1 MRLDMADDSLALT
14 PPEAPLVAPEPIA
27 AVAPERAAGRVK
39 IAPEELAKLDARVG
53 EFVDILTTEDVRGD
67 AFLQR
72 VDAIVKLGDDAVAR
86 SASVSSRMLDRPMR
100 AAKGGAI
107 DPKSTVSKG
116 LVDLRAQIEALDPG
130 KRGDLLSPRKLL
142 GMIPMGSKVKAYFDS
157 YVSAQT
163 HLNGIVETLYRGKD
177 ELLRDNASI
186 ETEKAQMWAL
196 MQQIESANYLC
207 EKIDGAVSA
216 RVAALEPSDPERA
229 KILREDVLF
238 PARQKKVDLLTQLAV
253 NVQGYQALDLVKR
266 NNVELMKGVDRA
278 TTTTLAALR
287 TAIIVSQALAGQKLV
302 LAQITALS
310 ATTGAMI
317 ESTSQLLRT
326 QSVDIQAK
334 AGAATIDVDRLHKA
348 FENVYAAMD
357 DVDAYKAR
365 ALVSLEQTAN
375 SLQTEI
381 DRAQSRLGPNRSA
394 AAHAETARLPH
405 GTPGT

>member
-1 MRLDMADDSLALT
+1 MRRVMSDDLLALT
-14 PPEAPLVAPEPIA
+14 PPDAPLVAPEPVA
-27 AVAPERAAGRVK
+27 AVPPERAAGRVRL
-39 IAPEELAKLDARVG
+39 APEELAKLDGRVG
-53 EFVDILTTEDVRGD
+53 EFIEILTSEDVRGD
-67 AFLQR
+67 AFVQR
-72 VDAIVKLGDDAVAR
+72 VAAIAKLGDDAVAR
-86 SASVSSRMLDRPMR
+86 SAGISSRMLDRPVR
-100 AAKGGAI
+100 AAKGAAI
-107 DPKSTVSKG
+107 DPKSTVAKG

-130 KRGDLLSPRKLL
+130 KRGDLLAPRKLL
-142 GMIPMGSKVKAYFDS
+142 GMIPMGSKVKAYFDG

-163 HLNGIVETLYRGKD
+163 HLDAIVQTLYRGKD
-177 ELLRDNASI
+177 ELLRDNAAI
-186 ETEKAQMWAL
+186 ESEKAQMWTL
-196 MQQIESANYLC
+196 MQQIESASYLC
-207 EKIDGAVSA
+207 DAID
-216 RVAALEPSDPERA
+216 AALVARIATLESADPDRA

-326 QSVDIQAK
+326 QTADIQAR
-334 AGAATIDVDRLHKA
+334 AGAATIDVDRLRKA

-365 ALVSLEQTAN
+365 AVVSLEQTAE
-375 SLQTEI
+375 SLRTEI
-381 DRAQSRLGPNRSA
+381 DRAQTRLAPNRSA
-394 AAHAETARLPH
+394 IARAETQALPR
-405 GTPGT
+405 GL

>member
-1 MRLDMADDSLALT
+1 M
-14 PPEAPLVAPEPIA
+14 
-27 AVAPERAAGRVK
+27 
-39 IAPEELAKLDARVG
+39 
-53 EFVDILTTEDVRGD
+53 
-67 AFLQR
+67 
-72 VDAIVKLGDDAVAR
+72 
-86 SASVSSRMLDRPMR
+86 
-100 AAKGGAI
+100 
-107 DPKSTVSKG
+107 
-116 LVDLRAQIEALDPG
+116 RAQIEALDPG
-130 KRGDLLSPRKLL
+130 KRGDLLAPRKLL
-142 GMIPMGSKVKAYFDS
+142 GMIPMGSKVKAYFDG

-163 HLNGIVETLYRGKD
+163 HLDAIVQTLYRGKD
-177 ELLRDNASI
+177 ELLRDNAAI
-186 ETEKAQMWAL
+186 ESEKAQMWTL
-196 MQQIESANYLC
+196 MQQIESASYLC
-207 EKIDGAVSA
+207 DAID
-216 RVAALEPSDPERA
+216 AALVARIATLESADPDRA

-326 QSVDIQAK
+326 QTADIQAR
-334 AGAATIDVDRLHKA
+334 AGAATIDVDRLRKA

-365 ALVSLEQTAN
+365 AVVSLEQTAQA
-375 SLQTEI
+375 LRTEI
-381 DRAQSRLGPNRSA
+381 DRAQTRLAPNRSA
-394 AAHAETARLPH
+394 IARAETQALP
-405 GTPGT
+405 PGL